1 MLPRRTVLSG
11 LVLGVVGLSGCN
23 SLSGLPGYIQT
34 KHVQGRERNEPFE
47 DVLAVSRGRDDS
59 ERQYGVADRWEEY
72 VDDPEAPTISESFH
86 EALHR
91 EYFDVRYSVRFCSEQ
106 LDDGSYGCIKETVER
121 EDFNQAQVTDRV
133 RASHLREQDRIEI
146 YSVIGTRPWADST

>member
-1 MLPRRTVLSG
+1 MPRRRPLLAG
-11 LVLGVVGLSGCN
+11 LALGALGLSGCN
-23 SLSGLPGYIQT
+23 SLRGRPGHIQT
-34 KHVQGRERNEPFE
+34 KHVEGRYRNETFE

-59 ERQYGVADRWEEY
+59 EIQYGVADRWEAY

-91 EYFDVRYSVRFCSEQ
+91 EYHEVAYSARFCSEQ
-106 LDDGSYGCIKETVER
+106 LDAGSYGCIRDFVER

-133 RASHLREQDRIEI
+133 RAAHLDEQDRIEI
-146 YSVIGTRPWADST
+146 YSVIGTRTWTDSE